1 MQTQLQGKKK
11 FKLTMTHQIAIASV
25 IGLIAGIAAGPAIA
39 PVKIIG
45 DIFLRLIT
53 MGVPLII
60 LGSVAQAVGQI
71 SPKDVGK
78 LGLKIFTW
86 FFIVTIVGAIVGI
99 GVGYLIKPGVGLPA
113 AELVT
118 TIKPTTQTIAET
130 VLNFFPSNI
139 IQSMGNGSMIQ
150 IILFALFL
158 GVAISKYTEKTG
170 DMVILELLTKGNS
183 LLLEIIKMVM
193 TKVAPIGVGALLAVV
208 SGNLGLSVFLLMIK
222 YLGGLA
228 LAVAILMFISIMVT
242 AAWCKVNPV
251 RLAGKLVN
259 MTLVA
264 ATTTSSAVTLP
275 TKMQDSE
282 EKLGVSKRISNLVN
296 PLGMALNSGGQ
307 AIFIAMASVMFIQ
320 YFQMDVSIGRL
331 IQIVAVA
338 VLGCM
343 GSMAVPGGGLVVL
356 ISMMPVIGLPL
367 EGIALIAGVDWFRG
381 AITTIPNVDCDALVA
396 MCIAKDEGELDYEIF
411 NGTKAYK
418 EEPLS
423 VTKVAID

>member
-1 MQTQLQGKKK
+1 MEAKKK
-11 FKLTMTHQIAIASV
+11 FKFTMTHQIALTSV
-25 IGLIAGIAAGPAIA
+25 IGLIAGIIMGPKIA
-39 PVKIIG
+39 PVKVVG
-45 DIFLRLIT
+45 DIFLRLIM

-60 LGSVAQAVGQI
+60 LGAVAQAVGQI
-71 SPKDVGK
+71 SPKDLGK

-86 FFIVTIVGAIVGI
+86 FFFITILGAIIGI
-99 GVGYLIKPGVGLPA
+99 GVGFLVQPGVGLPKSD
-113 AELVT
+113 LVT
-118 TIKPTTQTIAET
+118 TIKPTTQTISDT
-130 VLNFFPSNI
+130 ILNFFPNNI
-139 IQSMGNGSMIQ
+139 VQSMGNGSMIQ
-150 IILFALFL
+150 IIVFALFL
-158 GVAISKYTEKTG
+158 GVALSKYTAKTG
-170 DMVILELLTKGNS
+170 DKSLLDLLTKCNA
-183 LLLEIIKMVM
+183 LLLDIIKAVM
-193 TKVAPIGVGALLAVV
+193 TWVAPIGVGALLAVV
-208 SGNLGLSVFLLMIK
+208 AGNLGLKVFLLMIK
-222 YLGGLA
+222 YLGGLS
-228 LAVAILMFISIMVT
+228 LAVIIIMAVDILIT

-251 RLAGKLVN
+251 RLAGKLIN

-307 AIFIAMASVMFIQ
+307 AIFISMASIMFIQ
-320 YFQMDVSIGRL
+320 FFQLDISLGRL
-331 IQIVAVA
+331 IQIIAVA

-356 ISMMPVIGLPL
+356 ISMMPVVGLPM

-411 NGTKAYK
+411 NGTKVYVDESTVK
-418 EEPLS
+418 
-423 VTKVAID
+423 TTNI

>member
-1 MQTQLQGKKK
+1 MQKKPQVKKNFK
-11 FKLTMTHQIAIASV
+11 FTMTHQIALTSI
-25 IGLIAGIAAGPAIA
+25 IGLIAGIIIGPAIA
-39 PVKIIG
+39 PIKIVG
-45 DIFLRLIT
+45 DIFLRLIM

-60 LGSVAQAVGQI
+60 LGAVTQAVAQI
-71 SPKDVGK
+71 SPKDLGK
-78 LGLKIFTW
+78 LGLKIFSW
-86 FFIVTIVGAIVGI
+86 FLFITILGAIVGI
-99 GVGYLIKPGVGLPA
+99 GVGYIIKPGMGLPKTD
-113 AELVT
+113 LVT
-118 TIKPTTQTIAET
+118 TLQPTTQTISET
-130 VLNFFPSNI
+130 ILNFFPNNI

-150 IILFALFL
+150 IIVFALFL

-170 DMVILELLTKGNS
+170 DRIILELLTKCNS
-183 LLLEIIKMVM
+183 LLLDIIKAVM

-208 SGNLGLSVFLLMIK
+208 AGNLGLSVFLLMIK

-228 LAVAILMFISIMVT
+228 IAVVIIMLIDILIT
-242 AAWCKVNPV
+242 AAWCKVSAV
-251 RLAGKLVN
+251 KLAGKLIN

-307 AIFIAMASVMFIQ
+307 AIFISMASIMFIQ
-320 YFQMDVSIGRL
+320 FFQMDVSLVRL
-331 IQIVAVA
+331 IQIIAVA

-356 ISMMPVIGLPL
+356 ISMMPVIGLPI

-396 MCIAKDEGELDYEIF
+396 MCIAKDEGELDYDIF
-411 NGTKAYK
+411 NGK
-418 EEPLS
+418 
-423 VTKVAID
+423 KVYVDESSSKINKM